1 MSEQKLEENRVW
13 FSDFGPMHEL
23 WLRLERGMQ
32 IILGVA
38 LITIFGFLGESW
50 GSENV
55 PYDNIIAAAY
65 RIAWAFAVSIFLSP
79 FVFTLGIIA
88 SKTLPASR
96 ETRGRIYLVVLLLG
110 LGYCWTLLYVS
121 TADVL
126 EALVEV
132 TGAAS
137 PLDDN

>member
-1 MSEQKLEENRVW
+1 MTEQELADNRSW
-13 FSDFGPMHEL
+13 FNDFGPMHDL

-32 IILGVA
+32 IVLGVA

-55 PYDNIIAAAY
+55 PYDNVIAAAY

-79 FVFTLGIIA
+79 CVLALGIVA
-88 SKTLPASR
+88 SKTLPVSR
-96 ETRGRIYLVVLLLG
+96 ETRGRIYLITLLLG
-110 LGYCWTLLYVS
+110 LGYCWILLYVS

-137 PLDDN
+137 PLGDN

>member
-1 MSEQKLEENRVW
+1 MSEQTLEENRSW
-13 FSDFGPMHEL
+13 FNEFGPMHDL

-55 PYDNIIAAAY
+55 PYDSIIAAAY
-65 RIAWAFAVSIFLSP
+65 RIAWAFAVSILLSP
-79 FVFTLGIIA
+79 CIFTLGIIA
-88 SKTLPASR
+88 SKTLPVSR
-96 ETRGRIYLVVLLLG
+96 ENRGRIYLVVLLLG

-121 TADVL
+121 TAEVL
-126 EALVEV
+126 EALVEA
-132 TGAAS
+132 TGVVS
-137 PLDDN
+137 PLDKL